1 MPQSLRKSNDT
12 VYDRS
17 LDGLGDVL
25 GSLTLDGVS
34 ASRHRDDEKVL
45 LVSLQ
50 RLHRTLFRAEHFKVW
65 LARSSPGK
73 SPLMNTHQASMLITN
88 SNRPLHNSD
97 HLALLSD
104 TLPEY
109 SGAGSFE
116 GPDCSPLDP
125 GETDFMDLFTESESS
140 PYTGNAVRSCRQPVT
155 HLTRNPGHTSSNFRI
170 YSTPAAGVL
179 MPRTTQSGSEE
190 MADTY
195 LFEEDASG
203 FTLAGLDDDW
213 ESVDLQLSPTE
224 RREHSLLD
232 GIFLSLGLPAPP
244 AELPRHASACPDVSR
259 FCDLD
264 AALDDQSILDLGS
277 DEDDETGREIILDF

>member
-1 MPQSLRKSNDT
+1 MPQSLRKGNDT
-12 VYDRS
+12 VYDNS

-25 GSLTLDGVS
+25 GSLTLGGVS
-34 ASRHRDDEKVL
+34 ALRHRDDEKIL

-50 RLHRTLFRAEHFKVW
+50 RLHRTLFRAEHFKVC

-73 SPLMNTHQASMLITN
+73 SPLMDTHQASMLITN
-88 SNRPLHNSD
+88 SDRPLHNSD
-97 HLALLSD
+97 HVALLSD

-109 SGAGSFE
+109 SGAGPFE
-116 GPDCSPLDP
+116 GPDYSPLDP

-140 PYTGNAVRSCRQPVT
+140 PYTGNAVRSCCQPVT
-155 HLTRNPGHTSSNFRI
+155 HLTSNLGHPSSNFRI
-170 YSTPAAGVL
+170 YSTPAAGIL

-190 MADTY
+190 TADTY
-195 LFEEDASG
+195 LFEEDAGG

-224 RREHSLLD
+224 RRERRLLD
-232 GIFLSLGLPAPP
+232 GNSLSLGLAAAP
-244 AELPRHASACPDVSR
+244 AELAPHASACSDFSR

-264 AALDDQSILDLGS
+264 AALDDQPMLDLGS
-277 DEDDETGREIILDF
+277 YEDDEMDRETILDF